1 VAIVCEHAIEELEQA
16 KSAQVSRTVIEW
28 NFRGFEGGNPFLDLM
43 DLMDLM
49 DDKSEKEGRGSKKSR

>member
-16 KSAQVSRTVIEW
+16 RSAQVSRTVIEW

-43 DLMDLM
+43 DLMD
-49 DDKSEKEGRGSKKSR
+49 DKSEKEGRGSKKSR